1 MTNETP
7 KAKVGSARKQ
17 LKPVKVIRCGAIA
30 ASIWR
35 RQTSTGF
42 EYLDF
47 SLSRSW
53 KLKSG
58 EREGYSQS
66 FFESNADAL
75 ADVIGQAR
83 DFIADN
89 PVDSAEQQAVSQRGG
104 PCVTVHSAEP
114 VDHA

>member
-1 MTNETP
+1 MTNQPAKP
-7 KAKVGSARKQ
+7 KATPSRRQ
-17 LKPVKVIRCGAIA
+17 QSPIKVIRCGAIA

-53 KLKSG
+53 KLKNG

-66 FFESNADAL
+66 FFDSNAEAL
-75 ADVIGQAR
+75 TDVIRQAR
-83 DFIADN
+83 DFIAGH
-89 PVDSAEQQAVSQRGG
+89 SAAAADQQTAPPRGG
-104 PCVTVHSAEP
+104 PRVTSSAPEL
-114 VDHA
+114 VDRA

>member
-1 MTNETP
+1 MTNQPAKP
-7 KAKVGSARKQ
+7 KEAPARRQ
-17 LKPVKVIRCGAIA
+17 PPIKVIRSGAIA

-58 EREGYSQS
+58 DREGYSQS
-66 FFESNADAL
+66 FFDRNAEAL
-75 ADVIGQAR
+75 TDVIRQAR
-83 DFIADN
+83 DFIAAQPAGN
-89 PVDSAEQQAVSQRGG
+89 FEQQSPPPRGG
-104 PCVTVHSAEP
+104 PRVTSPAPEP
-114 VDHA
+114 VDRA